1 MKRISIIITL
11 IFVLTSLSL
20 FSVYARSPIGVMRSR
35 ANAVRAAVKKN
46 IDIIIRPKLV
56 IARGGAG
63 AVSALA
69 LSSDER
75 YLATAV
81 GDHTLRLWDL
91 NVGREIAILSSHKA
105 KIVNVVFHPDNKM
118 VASVDIKGVVHL
130 FDLKDPQESKAK
142 TPDLQNIRHIAFNKT
157 GDFLITVDLLG
168 EVRLWDIK
176 SRKVHSHFN
185 IQVSEMIA
193 MQIVSDGKFLVSAHA
208 DGQVNRY
215 DMDSGAKLTTHQG
228 HSKPIHVLAVGKLN
242 NIVAGGDKNGHIYLW
257 NLKDGTLIRKIK
269 GHKAAITGLAL
280 NEASGLWASGDAK
293 GEVRIGRLKKSNE
306 PKILGKHNG
315 TVNFIKIDKE
325 GTHVLSASEDGITRL
340 WNILSGKL
348 LVSMISTKDGWA
360 VVDAKGRFDG
370 NQDAL
375 TGIEWQEG
383 TTKLPVNN
391 FSEVYYQPALLAQA
405 MQDPAGLKTVKSI
418 PDGIH
423 LPPKVEIVNTG
434 GAGGKTTRA
443 VKVKVTGAD
452 QGNSG
457 VDEVRLYRNGKRIDE
472 KMATKTDRKQS
483 KEGVVEIVKQY
494 DLPLAPGRNVLNAVA
509 INRER
514 LESPP
519 STLIVSGEGD
529 VAGSKLWLITIG
541 INQYKNPELNLN
553 YAEVDA
559 SAVQAFFTSEQR
571 RFPFLQA
578 RVTHVINQKATKQN
592 ILDLFRTLRH
602 VAQQDIAIIYMA
614 GHGVSA
620 DNEWYFVSHEIE
632 RPDKAAQLKQKGLS
646 SKELKKEIE
655 AIAAN
660 RVFLIIDACHSGGA
674 VSPIKDFQGMKALR
688 MMARSV
694 GVHILAATDRDQFA
708 VELSSFGH
716 GIFTFSLLKGLD
728 GKADKKQGD
737 GAVSVQELM
746 HYVEKTVPALSR
758 RYANYAQFPTAHS
771 RGYDFDIALP
781 SK

>member
-1 MKRISIIITL
+1 MKRISILITL
-11 IFVLTSLSL
+11 ILLVISLL
-20 FSVYARSPIGVMRSR
+20 IFSAYARSPVGVMRSR

-56 IARGGAG
+56 IARGATG

-69 LSSDER
+69 LSPDER
-75 YLATAV
+75 YLVTAV

-91 NVGREIAILSSHKA
+91 SVGREIASLSGHKA
-105 KIVNVVFHPDNKM
+105 KIVNTVFHPDNKM
-118 VASVDIKGVVHL
+118 VASVDIKGVVHF
-130 FDLKDPQESKAK
+130 FDLKDPLESKAEK
-142 TPDLQNIRHIAFNKT
+142 PNLQNIRHIAFNKT
-157 GDFLITVDLLG
+157 GDLLITADALSKVH
-168 EVRLWDIK
+168 LWDIK
-176 SRKVHSHFN
+176 NQKVHLQFN
-185 IQVSEMIA
+185 LQASEMIA
-193 MQIVSDGKFLVSAHA
+193 MQISSDGKFLISTHT
-208 DGQVNRY
+208 DGNVNRY
-215 DMDSGAKLTTHQG
+215 DLANGAKLVSYQG
-228 HSKPIHVLAVGKLN
+228 HSKPIQVLALGRLN
-242 NIVAGGDKNGHIYLW
+242 KIVIGGDKNGYIYLW
-257 NLKDGTLIRKIK
+257 NFKDGTLIRKIK
-269 GHKAAITGLAL
+269 SHKANITSLAL

-293 GEVRIGRLKKSNE
+293 GEVRLGDLKKGRE
-306 PKILGKHNG
+306 PKLFGKHNG
-315 TVNFIKIDKE
+315 AINFIKMDKE
-325 GTHVLSASEDGITRL
+325 GTHVLSASEDSVTRL

-360 VVDAKGRFDG
+360 VVDAQGRFDG
-370 NQDAL
+370 NHDAL

-383 TTKLPVNN
+383 STKLPLHN
-391 FSEVYYQPALLAQA
+391 FSEVHYQPALLAQA
-405 MQDPAGLKTVKSI
+405 MQDPDGLKNVNSI
-418 PDGIH
+418 PEGIH
-423 LPPKVEIVNTG
+423 LPPKVEIVNSSG
-434 GAGGKTTRA
+434 SGSKATRA

-457 VDEVRLYRNGKRIDE
+457 VEEVRLYRNGKRIHE
-472 KMATKTDRKQS
+472 KLATKTDRKES
-483 KEGVVEIVKQY
+483 KQGVVEIVKQY

-529 VAGSKLWLITIG
+529 AAGSKLWLITIG

-553 YAEVDA
+553 YAQVDA
-559 SAVQAFFTSEQR
+559 SAVQAFFTSKKR

-578 RVTHVINQKATKQN
+578 RVTHLINQKATKQS
-592 ILDLFRTLRH
+592 ILDLFRTLRN
-602 VAQQDIAIIYMA
+602 VAQQDIAVVYMA

-620 DNEWYFVSHEIE
+620 DNEWYFVSHEVE
-632 RPDKAAQLKQKGLS
+632 HPDKTAYLKQKGLS
-646 SKELKKEIE
+646 SRELKKEIE

-660 RVFLIIDACHSGGA
+660 RVFMIIDACHSGSA
-674 VSPIKDFQGMKALR
+674 VSPIKDFQGMKSLR
-688 MMARSV
+688 MMARSS

-708 VELSSFGH
+708 VELASLKH
-716 GIFTFSLLKGLD
+716 GIFTFSLLKGLG

>member
-1 MKRISIIITL
+1 MKRISILIAL
-11 IFVLTSLSL
+11 IFAVTSLSL
-20 FSVYARSPIGVMRSR
+20 FNVYARSPIGVMRSR

-46 IDIIIRPKLV
+46 VDIIIRPKLV

-91 NVGREIAILSSHKA
+91 NVGREIAILSGHKA
-105 KIVNVVFHPDNKM
+105 KIINVVFHPDNKI

-130 FDLKDPQESKAK
+130 FDLKDPLESKAI

-157 GDFLITVDLLG
+157 GDLLITADLPG

-176 SRKVHSHFN
+176 NRKVHLQFN
-185 IQVSEMIA
+185 LQASEMIA
-193 MQIVSDGKFLVSAHA
+193 MQILSDGQYLVSAHA

-215 DMDSGAKLTTHQG
+215 DLDSGTKLVTHQG
-228 HSKPIHVLAVGKLN
+228 HSKPIHVLAVGRLN

-257 NLKDGTLIRKIK
+257 NFKDGALIRKIK
-269 GHKAAITGLAL
+269 GHKGAITALAFD
-280 NEASGLWASGDAK
+280 EASGLWASGDAK
-293 GEVRIGRLKKSNE
+293 GEVRLGGLKKGTE
-306 PKILGKHNG
+306 PKLLGKHNG
-315 TVNFIKIDKE
+315 SVNFVKIDKE
-325 GTHVLSASEDGITRL
+325 GAHALSASEDGVTRL

-383 TTKLPVNN
+383 ATKLPVNN

-405 MQDPAGLKTVKSI
+405 MQDTSGLKTVKSI

-423 LPPKVEIVNTG
+423 LPPKVEIINTG
-434 GAGGKTTRA
+434 GSGSKTRA

-457 VDEVRLYRNGKRIDE
+457 VEEVRLYRNGKRINE
-472 KMATKTDRKQS
+472 KMAFKTDRKES

-514 LESPP
+514 LESQP

-529 VAGSKLWLITIG
+529 AAGSKLWLITIG

-578 RVTHVINQKATKQN
+578 RVSHVTNQKATKQS
-592 ILDLFRTLRH
+592 ILDLFRTLHH
-602 VAQQDIAIIYMA
+602 VAQQDIAVIYMA

-728 GKADKKQGD
+728 GKADKKEGD

>member
-1 MKRISIIITL
+1 MKRILFVITL
-11 IFVLTSLSL
+11 ICVVSNSSL
-20 FSVYARSPIGVMRSR
+20 FSVYARAPIGVMRSR

-56 IARGGAG
+56 IARGATG

-75 YLATAV
+75 FLATAV

-91 NVGREIAILSSHKA
+91 TVGREIATLAGHESEI
-105 KIVNVVFHPDNKM
+105 INVVFHPNNIM

-130 FDLKDPQESKAK
+130 FNLEDPEESEAI
-142 TPDLQNIRHIAFNKT
+142 TPDLQNIRHIAFDKT
-157 GDFLITVDLLG
+157 GNFLITADLMS

-176 SRKVHSHFN
+176 NRKVHLQFN
-185 IQVSEMIA
+185 LQTPGMIA
-193 MQIVSDGKFLVSAHA
+193 MQIVSDGKFLISAYA
-208 DGQVNRY
+208 DGTVNRY
-215 DMDSGAKLTTHQG
+215 DMVNGAKVATHQG
-228 HSKPIHVLAVGKLN
+228 HSKPIQVLAGGKLSK
-242 NIVAGGDKNGHIYLW
+242 VVVGGDKKGRIYVW
-257 NLKDGTLIRKIK
+257 NFKDGALKRKIK
-269 GHKAAITGLAL
+269 AHKAAITALAL
-280 NEASGLWASGDAK
+280 NETSGLWVSGDSK
-293 GEVRIGRLKKSNE
+293 GEVRLGRLKKGND
-306 PKILGKHNG
+306 PKLLGRHNG
-315 TVNFIKIDKE
+315 AINFVKVDKE
-325 GTHVLSASEDGITRL
+325 ATHILSASEDGVTRL

-348 LVSMISTKDGWA
+348 LVSMISTRDGWA
-360 VVDAKGRFDG
+360 VVDTKGRFDG

-391 FSEVYYQPALLAQA
+391 FSEVYYQPALLAQT
-405 MQDPAGLKTVKSI
+405 MQDPSGLKSVKSV

-423 LPPKVEIVNTG
+423 LPPKVEIINSG
-434 GAGGKTTRA
+434 GSGGKTRA

-457 VDEVRLYRNGKRIDE
+457 VEEVRLFRNGKRINE
-472 KMATKTDRKQS
+472 KLAIKTERKET

-529 VAGSKLWLITIG
+529 AAESKLWLITIG
-541 INQYKNPELNLN
+541 INQYKNPKLNLN
-553 YAEVDA
+553 YAEKDA
-559 SAVQAFFTSEQR
+559 SAVQTFFTSEQR
-571 RFPFLQA
+571 QFPFLQA
-578 RVTHVINQKATKQN
+578 RVSHLTNQKATKKN
-592 ILDLFRTLRH
+592 ILDLFGALRH
-602 VAQQDIAIIYMA
+602 VAQQDIAVIYMA

-632 RPDKAAQLKQKGLS
+632 RPDKSAQLKRKGLS
-646 SKELKKEIE
+646 SRELKKEIE

-660 RVFLIIDACHSGGA
+660 RVFLIIDACHSGSA

-688 MMARSV
+688 MMARSA

-708 VELSSFGH
+708 VELSSLGH

-758 RYANYAQFPTAHS
+758 RYANYTQFPTAHS